1 MSAHLKAEE
10 ARTRRDKNESGQV
23 YSHRHTLQG
32 EGVQASMLSASEM
45 KLRKT
50 SFEEHGT
57 AMT

>member
-1 MSAHLKAEE
+1 MSARLKAEE
-10 ARTRRDKNESGQV
+10 ARTRRDKNESGRV
-23 YSHRHTLQG
+23 YSHRHALQG
-32 EGVQASMLSASEM
+32 EGVQAPMLSASEM